1 MGYIIPFDIIEMNY
15 PDTLVGDP
23 GTVDEADKEILEV
36 RIGEKKTHLN
46 FNKATASSA
55 IGDRKT
61 ITVSPEHAFGR
72 RRDELVFEL
81 EKKKLPRPSRRH
93 GARPC
98 GCSRRTETPLPPVS
112 PTSKRSRSLWMPIIR
127 WRARPWFSI
136 LNWLP
141 WPMNKETAERGPF
154 SNRIT
159 GPGR

>member
-36 RIGEKKTHLN
+36 QIGEKKTHLN

-81 EKKKLPRPSRRH
+81 EKKKLPKTVAP
-93 GARPC
+93 AR
-98 GCSRRTETPLPPVS
+98 GQTVRVLQADGNTFAASITDIKEESVVVDANHPLAGKTLVFDIE
-112 PTSKRSRSLWMPIIR
+112 LV
-127 WRARPWFSI
+127 AVAY
-136 LNWLP
+136 
-141 WPMNKETAERGPF
+141 EQGD
-154 SNRIT
+154 
-159 GPGR
+159 G